1 MNHHTLNTIKV
12 NSSHGTSS
20 LCHMHYALCIALAL
34 MFLLLAPNAEA
45 RKKQKKGE
53 PEVALL
59 VPDKEAYKYKAMPDT
74 HFAPKAEP
82 RIMHTRYGHGKPL
95 HGIDISHHQG
105 TINWSETAKDPK
117 AGYVYIKAT
126 EGRDHVDDT
135 YAFNVREARRYGL
148 KVGAYHFF
156 RPNVSAADQFR
167 NFTGIVDKKKQDL
180 IPLVDVEVTGG
191 VAVST
196 MLVRLEELLQMLTR
210 EYGVKPLIYTG
221 RNFYNKYIGP
231 YSQFKGYK
239 FMIAQ
244 YTTDEPVLMN
254 DDDYVIWQYTGHGS
268 IRGIRGSVDQ
278 SCFHGY
284 HTISEIL
291 YK

>member
-1 MNHHTLNTIKV
+1 MYKYTFLFII
-12 NSSHGTSS
+12 
-20 LCHMHYALCIALAL
+20 C
-34 MFLLLAPNAEA
+34 FLLVVPCAEA
-45 RKKQKKGE
+45 RKKNKKGE
-53 PEVALL
+53 PEVAIL
-59 VPDKEAYKYKAMPDT
+59 VPDKEAYKYKAMADS
-74 HFAPKAEP
+74 HFGPKPEP
-82 RIMHTRYGHGKPL
+82 RIIHSKYYSGKTL

-105 TINWSETAKDPK
+105 TINWSEAAKDTK
-117 AGYVYIKAT
+117 VGYVYIKAT

-135 YAFNVREARRYGL
+135 YAYNVREARRNGL

-156 RPNVSAADQFR
+156 RPNVSAADQFK
-167 NFTGIVDKKKQDL
+167 NFTSIVDKKTQDL

-231 YSQFKGYK
+231 HSQFKSYQ

-244 YTTDEPVLMN
+244 YTENEPELMN

-268 IRGIRGSVDQ
+268 VRGIRGSVDQ

-284 HTISEIL
+284 HTLSEIM
-291 YK
+291 YKAK